1 MGGIN
6 CVFSVLS
13 SEPYFLVRE
22 NAAVEELLV
31 DGRGVTLVVVLET
44 PVELTGAL
52 EGVAVLE
59 VDIGFGLGG
68 VTGLS
73 LLSRP

>member
-22 NAAVEELLV
+22 KAVEELLV
-31 DGRGVTLVVVLET
+31 DGRGETLVVVLET

-52 EGVAVLE
+52 EAVVVLE
-59 VDIGFGLGG
+59 VDVGFGLGG

-73 LLSRP
+73 LFSRP

>member
-1 MGGIN
+1 
-6 CVFSVLS
+6 VLS
-13 SEPYFLVRE
+13 SERYFLVRE

-52 EGVAVLE
+52 EDVVVLD

-73 LLSRP
+73 LFSRP